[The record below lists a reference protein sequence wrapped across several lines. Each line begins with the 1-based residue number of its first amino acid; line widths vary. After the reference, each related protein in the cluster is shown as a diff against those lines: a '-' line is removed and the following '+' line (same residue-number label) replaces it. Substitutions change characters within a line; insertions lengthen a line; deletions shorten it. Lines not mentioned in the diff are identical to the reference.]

1 MSKTADVVAPA
12 AKVAVPNFMKKNL
25 REYGML
31 ISLAVI
37 MVFFQIIT
45 GGVLFRPV
53 NLTNL
58 VLQNSFV
65 VIMAL
70 GNDPNPIIKDSEPSL
85 KTTKWGTIDLGAK
98 GSQKT
103 SLDGIYSGGD
113 AARGGSTAIRAAG
126 GSAEAVAFDVTDRA
140 ATAAALEQLLAA
152 GAIQILVNNAG
163 IHADAVFPGMS
174 GKQWDAV
181 INVSLNGF
189 YNVTQ
194 PLSMPMIRTRWGRII
209 TISSVAG
216 LTGNRG
222 QVNYSAAKGALH
234 AASKSLALE
243 LASRGI
249 TVNAVAPGI
258 IATDMIEGAFDAETI
273 KQLVP
278 MKRAGQPEEVAD
290 LVAFLA
296 SDSAAYIS
304 GQVISI
310 NGGMI

>member
-1 MSKTADVVAPA
+1 
-12 AKVAVPNFMKKNL
+12 MKHAL
-25 REYGML
+25 
-31 ISLAVI
+31 V
-37 MVFFQIIT
+37 T
-45 GGVLFRPV
+45 GGSGGIGATICRRLAADGHH
-53 NLTNL
+53 
-58 VLQNSFV
+58 
-65 VIMAL
+65 VIVHA
-70 GNDPNPIIKDSEPSL
+70 NR
-85 KTTKWGTIDLGAK
+85 
-98 GSQKT
+98 
-103 SLDGIYSGGD
+103 SLDK
-113 AARGGSTAIRAAG
+113 AEAVVTAIRAAG

-140 ATAAALEQLLAA
+140 ATAAALETLLAA
-152 GAIQILVNNAG
+152 GTIQILVNNAG

-174 GKQWDAV
+174 GEQWDSV
-181 INVSLNGF
+181 IAVSLNGF

-194 PLSMPMIRTRWGRII
+194 PLTMPMIRTRWGRIVN
-209 TISSVAG
+209 ISSVAG